1 MKAGSIALEIVHEYL
16 RARKLFA
23 PFNSAHE
30 GYAVIKEELDELWD
44 EIKKNGEKRDLQS
57 MRKEAIQIGAM
68 ALAFIL
74 DLKLETDAGA

>member
-1 MKAGSIALEIVHEYL
+1 MGVGNEIAQEFMAEYY
-16 RARKLFA
+16 RAREKFA

-44 EIKKNGEKRDLQS
+44 AIKKKQHQQNPEL
-57 MRKEAIQIGAM
+57 MRKEAIQVGAM

-74 DLKLETDAGA
+74 DLNLS